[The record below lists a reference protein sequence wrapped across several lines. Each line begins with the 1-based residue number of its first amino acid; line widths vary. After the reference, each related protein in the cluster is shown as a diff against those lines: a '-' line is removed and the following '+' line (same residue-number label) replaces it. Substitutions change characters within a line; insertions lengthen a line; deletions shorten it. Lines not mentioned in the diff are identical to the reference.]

1 METGRVFYRDEAG
14 QLWLAVSYVD
24 EDGVTTTQAVTVDEN
39 AQPKRKAKAKAVSAP
54 VEEAE

>member
-1 METGRVFYRDEAG
+1 MEAGRVFYRDDNG

-24 EDGVTTTQAVTVDEN
+24 EDGVTTTQSVAVDEN
-39 AQPKRKAKAKAVSAP
+39 AQPKRKAKAKAASVA

>member
-24 EDGVTTTQAVTVDEN
+24 EDGVTTTQAVTVNEDEGG
-39 AQPKRKAKAKAVSAP
+39 
-54 VEEAE
+54 